1 MKRILALVLLT
12 FSLLMLFSCNQNT
25 DTDPTQPDNRST
37 VFRAES
43 VAFPNG
49 WGLEMT
55 PDISYIDG
63 TLTAVL
69 RHKIGEN
76 EHGASIY
83 ETAPA
88 HYIWDGEALAFSAFA
103 DTNTQST
110 GRTKTYVLS
119 DGTTAT
125 LSIVLDMTEIALTV
139 TVSQDESDLFTAHP
153 ADALGYDLSRDVGSM
168 SGEVFT
174 VLDVQAVSHGED
186 TLYVILT
193 SEGLCAYRTDGT
205 EAFVIRDAND
215 PTALLETGGE
225 LFYMTRRQDG
235 SGSLRRVDLTAG
247 KLSDTVEMPGE
258 ILPTSMAGVQP
269 IFVGSDTGL
278 FAYNSRGIYAISMT
292 KTEGENGG
300 YRTEA
305 TLFLDWLASDMIC
318 SQYDTKIE
326 ILDDTTVV
334 VADNSA
340 RDSDDPG
347 TLSVLRMI
355 PADEIP
361 EKEDIVIAQLNDYG
375 ALSADAII
383 DFNRSSET
391 HRFVIRDY
399 TVYPADRRKLAFDTD
414 LAAGDV
420 PDIILMEDS
429 QVDGTIVNTYETSD
443 LLCNLTPLLQ
453 ADPDFHYDD
462 LLSYVTKP
470 YQIQG
475 KFHME
480 QRLFPLFAMSS
491 TVFARTDTA
500 DAPLTPDAYLA
511 LAEAHLAESPDHAVL
526 YSDNDLFPV
535 RGTVS
540 EHYDIGSAMA
550 RPFCSFDD
558 GTLADL
564 IARSKALGNGFHY
577 VGMDNINAQTLF
589 REGTLLLADVRMPY
603 SLYDYVTTMK
613 DLGAQTP
620 DDLTAVGYPNNRG
633 EHCVYHSDGQYFAVT
648 AASEHK
654 AECIKLLRAHL
665 DDMIAINGDLLPD
678 LAAVYYRSD
687 IERQLAAYDGMTI
700 VQEDRSMWI
709 VTDEEAEAMSGVK
722 LKITREWAD
731 AFCEMLDSV
740 TSRIVITRTP
750 EAIFYEELRAN
761 PDRSVEESLKIADS
775 RTSIYLSEQFQ

>member
-1 MKRILALVLLT
+1 MKQILTALILCLT
-12 FSLLMLFSCNQNT
+12 AILLFSCNQT
-25 DTDPTQPDNRST
+25 PDPDTPPDDNRSA

-43 VAFPNG
+43 VAFPDG

-69 RHKIGEN
+69 RHKTGEN
-76 EHGASIY
+76 EYGAYLY

-88 HYIWDGEALAFSAFA
+88 HFIWDGEALAFSAFA
-103 DTNTQST
+103 DANAKGT
-110 GRTKTYVLS
+110 GRTKTDLLS
-119 DGTTAT
+119 DGTTAAV
-125 LSIVLDMTEIALTV
+125 SVMLDPADTYLTV
-139 TVSQDESDLFTAHP
+139 TLSQDDVALFTVHP

-174 VLDVQAVSHGED
+174 VLDVRAVSHGED

-193 SEGLCAYRTDGT
+193 SEGLCAYRADGT

-215 PTALLETGGE
+215 PTALLETAGE

-235 SGSLRRVDLTAG
+235 TGSLRRVDLTAG

-258 ILPTSMAGVQP
+258 ILPTSMAGAQP
-269 IFVGSDTGL
+269 IFVGSDAGL

-292 KTEGENGG
+292 KTEGEDGG
-300 YRTEA
+300 YKTEA

-318 SQYDTKIE
+318 SQYYTKIA
-326 ILDDTTVV
+326 IINDTTVI

-340 RDSDDPG
+340 RDSKSPG

-361 EKEDIVIAQLNDYG
+361 EKEEIVIAQLGDNG
-375 ALSADAII
+375 TLSRQAII
-383 DFNRSSET
+383 DFNRASGT

-399 TVYPADRRKLAFDTD
+399 TVYPADRRKLVFDTD
-414 LAAGDV
+414 LAAGDI

-429 QVDGTIVNTYETSD
+429 QTDGTVVNTYETSD
-443 LLCNLTPLLQ
+443 LLCDLTPLMQ

-480 QRLFPLFAMSS
+480 QRLFPLFAGAS
-491 TVFARTDTA
+491 TVFAHTDTA

-511 LAEAHLAESPDHAVL
+511 LAEAHLAESPDHAIR
-526 YSDNDLFPV
+526 YFSNTLFPV
-535 RGTVS
+535 DGIIS

-558 GTLADL
+558 GTLSDL

-589 REGTLLLADVRMPY
+589 REGTLLFADVRMPY

-633 EHCVYHSDGQYFAVT
+633 EHCVYHTDGTFFAIT

-665 DDMIAINGDLLPD
+665 DDMITINGDLLPD
-678 LAAVYYRSD
+678 LAAVYYRQD
-687 IERQLAAYDGMTI
+687 IDKQLAAYDGMTI

-709 VTDEEAEAMSGVK
+709 VTDAEAETMPGVK

-731 AFCEMLDSV
+731 AFCALLDSV